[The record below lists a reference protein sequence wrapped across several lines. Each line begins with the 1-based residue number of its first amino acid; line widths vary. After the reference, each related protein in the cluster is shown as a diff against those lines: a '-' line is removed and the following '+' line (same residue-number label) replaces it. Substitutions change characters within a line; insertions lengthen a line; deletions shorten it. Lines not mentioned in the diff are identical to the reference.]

1 MKKNLFL
8 GIVISICV
16 IALVVLG
23 IVSYTSAGNNLNAAV
38 NSGSCTGNEADCGS
52 KVGCASSQG
61 IAGCSGQ
68 ASPYGIS
75 AQAGGQTSQDF
86 SAIENAAVDYYTK
99 TYNVAG
105 ISARASQAGCCTN
118 ILIIK
123 DNRIID
129 SLSYKNG
136 EFTK

>member
-1 MKKNLFL
+1 MKKNLFV
-8 GIVISICV
+8 GVIIAVCV

-38 NSGSCTGNEADCGS
+38 NSGSCTGNEADCSS
-52 KVGCASSQG
+52 KVGCASSKG
-61 IAGCSGQ
+61 NAGCSGQ
-68 ASPYGIS
+68 VSPYGINT
-75 AQAGGQTSQDF
+75 QAGLTPDF
-86 SAIENAAVDYYTK
+86 NAIENAAIDYYTK
-99 TYNVAG
+99 TYNASG

-118 ILIIK
+118 VLIIK

-136 EFTK
+136 QFTK